1 MEPDTKMNPEFKPE
15 VTPAEV
21 ANAEKASQPQINVKT
36 EPGTLSTVSPSQQT
50 GNQQTGNQQWRAY
63 GEQLAQILAIFP
75 ERLGEVFEEYKQPL
89 TTIGIALAAV
99 PFVILT
105 VAILKVVNAIPL
117 FAPTFELIGF
127 GYSAWFVYRYL
138 LFAETRRELLQ
149 DIDGLKQQ
157 VTGKKEIP

>member
-1 MEPDTKMNPEFKPE
+1 MEPDTKMNPEIKPE

-21 ANAEKASQPQINVKT
+21 VEAEKVTQPKMNVKT
-36 EPGTLSTVSPSQQT
+36 DPGTLSTVSPNPQAS
-50 GNQQTGNQQWRAY
+50 NQQWRTY
-63 GEQLAQILAIFP
+63 GEQLAQLLAVFP

-89 TTIGIALAAV
+89 TTVGIALAAV

-105 VAILKVVNAIPL
+105 VAILRVVNAIPL
-117 FAPTFELIGF
+117 FAPTFELVGF

-149 DIDGLKQQ
+149 DIEGLKHQ
-157 VTGKKEIP
+157 VTGKKDS